1 MSQENKSSLLNNFYW
16 LNVVL
21 LSLEGQIKFPLFPNS
36 WGFGCCVTSGLSSKY
51 SIVPTFRRRASSV
64 AGDSNADYIL
74 RKESFRKTAIKA
86 PKVCESCTK
95 YVPPHAIL
103 LYIQNINTLQLYNK
117 ISLFSEKEAS
127 HRAAKWRQSWA
138 NQRWKQCKVFELL
151 FAACLNAALQQIIKL
166 HTAFKVDW
174 PKV

>member
-1 MSQENKSSLLNNFYW
+1 MPGAVLTLTPLTICSTCLDMVLQQSQPG
-16 LNVVL
+16 VL
-21 LSLEGQIKFPLFPNS
+21 QLIVCKIYFPKFPLFPNS

-74 RKESFRKTAIKA
+74 RKESVRKTAIKA

-103 LYIQNINTLQLYNK
+103 LYIQNINTLQLYNNIPFLRK
-117 ISLFSEKEAS
+117 GSKSQGCQMETVVSKPTLKT
-127 HRAAKWRQSWA
+127 
-138 NQRWKQCKVFELL
+138 V
-151 FAACLNAALQQIIKL
+151 
-166 HTAFKVDW
+166 
-174 PKV
+174 

>member
-1 MSQENKSSLLNNFYW
+1 M
-16 LNVVL
+16 

-74 RKESFRKTAIKA
+74 RKESVRETAIKA

-103 LYIQNINTLQLYNK
+103 LYIQNINTLQLYNNIPFLRK
-117 ISLFSEKEAS
+117 GSKSLLEVKVTQGELAVSESTLKT
-127 HRAAKWRQSWA
+127 
-138 NQRWKQCKVFELL
+138 V
-151 FAACLNAALQQIIKL
+151 
-166 HTAFKVDW
+166 
-174 PKV
+174 

>member
-1 MSQENKSSLLNNFYW
+1 MKGIRHIFRTHDYRTTCNSYELLLGKIQNF
-16 LNVVL
+16 
-21 LSLEGQIKFPLFPNS
+21 GQILIQFPLFPNS

-74 RKESFRKTAIKA
+74 RKESVRKTAIKA

-117 ISLFSEKEAS
+117 IYPFSQK
-127 HRAAKWRQSWA
+127 R
-138 NQRWKQCKVFELL
+138 KQVTELPNGDSREQTYVENSVK
-151 FAACLNAALQQIIKL
+151 FLNCCSQQ
-166 HTAFKVDW
+166 V
-174 PKV
+174 